1 MGIVDFR
8 KEVQERSTR
17 FKMLS
22 ENLASYDVELAKEKT
37 ELRHIEESK
46 ALIQKVSKEMNQLV
60 SYSLID
66 ITQAML
72 DSVFPSEYKAKL
84 DFNIK
89 NNRTHV
95 DIYLDMNG
103 EKIYPLDQDGGGVAN
118 IMELGLRLASL
129 QLGKTRRT
137 IVLDQPLKD
146 LSREFLPIG
155 ANILKKISRDLNLQL
170 IIINHVPEFMDIAD
184 KTFKFTK
191 NLDTGI
197 SSVKVIKEY
206 NPKEKDVS
214 TEEY

>member
-1 MGIVDFR
+1 MMQSYIE
-8 KEVQERSTR
+8 EVKKRNIQYEGL
-17 FKMLS
+17 KDD
-22 ENLASYDVELAKEKT
+22 LASHQKELLVNQNELKRFVEA
-37 ELRHIEESK
+37 K
-46 ALIQKVSKEMNQLV
+46 ALIQKVSNDMNDLISFGLV
-60 SYSLID
+60 D

-72 DSVFPSEYKAKL
+72 DSVFPSEYKVKI
-84 DFNIK
+84 DFTMK

-95 DIYLDMNG
+95 DIYLDMDG